1 MDYSDNTQIR
11 DREWPEENGNELNL
25 MDLLHICLVNW
36 KWFLLSFVLCTGLA
50 YLYLLQAP
58 RVYTR
63 TASVMIKEE
72 NKNGNLA
79 NNFGFSTDLTSLGFK
94 NNVDN
99 EVLVF
104 KTYRLMEKVA
114 QRLHLDV
121 SYTIKPQLRKIELY
135 RQSPVSLSFPEAEPS
150 QSFALKVTPLNEN
163 EVMLSDFVVIDEN
176 GEEQEISKQLKVA
189 LKDSISTPVGKVIVN
204 PSFYYTNQ
212 YFNTPIQVRKSNL
225 EGVTKSYLN
234 NLQTSLA
241 SKTSTIINL
250 TLQDVSI
257 ARAEDV
263 LNTLIAVYNEAAIDD
278 KNQITINT
286 SEFIAERLVIIEKE
300 LGSVDAD
307 IEKFKQEN
315 RLTDITSESGMYLE
329 STSRFQQEGVMVENQ
344 LTMAKYIRE
353 YLSDPNKASDLIP
366 ANTGISDANIE
377 QQIAVYNETLL
388 KRDRLISNSSNRN
401 PVVMD
406 LNNNLGAMKQTIIR
420 AIDNLIVSLDIK
432 SDNIRMQEE
441 QITKRISAVPTQQKY
456 VLSVERQQKI
466 KEALYLFLLNK
477 REENALTQAMTES
490 NMRILD
496 EATGSSEPVAPKS
509 AMIMLAGLI
518 LGLAIPAGILWL
530 RWANDT
536 RIRSMKDV
544 QEQTA
549 LPLLGEIPALEK
561 NQEKL
566 VVKEGSRDSV
576 SEAFRILRANMDFM
590 RGGDEHIQV
599 LLFTSMNAGAGKTF
613 VSSNLAASL
622 VLTRQKVVLLD
633 LDIRKGTLGKQTG
646 YKGDGIT
653 NYLSGKVTDVSSLIC
668 HDELVPGLDVIY
680 AGPVPPNPAELL
692 QSKRLD
698 VMIAELRSRYDFVVL
713 DNVPAGLVADAQIV
727 ARLADLTLCIVR
739 AGVLDRR
746 QVPAL
751 EILSRRFPKFSLVL
765 NCVKGYHQGYGYG
778 YGYGYGNEKN

>member
-1 MDYSDNTQIR
+1 MNQTDYSNNPQPR
-11 DREWPEENGNELNL
+11 DREWQEESGNELNL
-25 MDLLHICLVNW
+25 MDLLHICLTNW
-36 KWFLLSFVLCTGLA
+36 KWFVLSLVACMGLA

-63 TASVMIKEE
+63 TASVMIKED
-72 NKNGNLA
+72 NKNGSMA
-79 NNFGFSTDLTSLGFK
+79 NDFGFSTDLTSLGFK

-114 QRLHLDV
+114 ERLHLDV
-121 SYTIKPQLRKIELY
+121 SYTIQPRLRKIELY
-135 RQSPVSLSFPEAEPS
+135 RQSPVLLSFPEAENS
-150 QSFALKVTPLNEN
+150 QTFALQATPLNEN
-163 EVMLSDFVVIDEN
+163 EVLLSDFVVTN
-176 GEEQEISKQLKVA
+176 EQGKEQKIAEQVKA
-189 LKDSISTPVGKVIVN
+189 TLKDTIATPVGKVVVN
-204 PSFYYTNQ
+204 PSFYYTDQ
-212 YFNTPIQVRKSNL
+212 YYNTPIQVRKSNL
-225 EGVTKSYLN
+225 EAVAKSYQN

-278 KNQITINT
+278 KNQITVNT

-353 YLSDPNKASDLIP
+353 YLSDPKKASDLIP

-432 SDNIRMQEE
+432 SDNLRMQEE

-490 NMRILD
+490 NMRVLD
-496 EATGSSEPVAPKS
+496 EATGSSAPIAPKS
-509 AMIMLAGLI
+509 AMILLAGFI

-536 RIRSMKDV
+536 RVRSMKDV
-544 QEQTA
+544 QDRTA

-566 VVKEGSRDSV
+566 VVKEGSRDAV

-590 RGGDEHIQV
+590 RGGDEHMQV

-613 VSSNLAASL
+613 ISSNLAASL
-622 VLTRQKVVLLD
+622 VLTHQKVVLLD
-633 LDIRKGTLGKQTG
+633 LDIRKGTLGKQAG
-646 YKGDGIT
+646 YHGEGIT
-653 NYLSGKVTDVSSLIC
+653 NYLSGKVTDVAKLIC
-668 HDELVPGLDVIY
+668 SDELVPGLDVIH

-698 VMIAELRSRYDFVVL
+698 ALITELRSRYDYILL

-727 ARLADLTLCIVR
+727 ARLADLTICVIR

-746 QVPAL
+746 QIPAL
-751 EILSRRFPKFSLVL
+751 
-765 NCVKGYHQGYGYG
+765 
-778 YGYGYGNEKN
+778 